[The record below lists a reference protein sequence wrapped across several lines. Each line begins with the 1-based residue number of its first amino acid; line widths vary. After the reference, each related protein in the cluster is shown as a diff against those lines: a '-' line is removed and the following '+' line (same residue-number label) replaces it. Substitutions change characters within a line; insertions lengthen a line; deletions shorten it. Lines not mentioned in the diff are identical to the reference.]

1 LALKKARGKMKHSVK
16 LHADERIS
24 EWAVNRRKRLTR
36 SFAFRISERKEV
48 FSVNRKM
55 LLCAILAL
63 SVLVSGPAFAR
74 KKVIVVDEDKVIQI
88 KGRGR
93 HHDKE
98 HGRHHDKVIIRDR
111 RPSTLVIVER
121 PVIVREVVERQ
132 VIVREVV
139 ETPVIVRERRRV
151 VVSRPVVVPSVSCS
165 TLGINVPIRIG
176 GAHATVSFSST
187 SCNTQGVVVED

>member
-1 LALKKARGKMKHSVK
+1 MGGEPEKNV
-16 LHADERIS
+16 DP
-24 EWAVNRRKRLTR
+24 
-36 SFAFRISERKEV
+36 FAFRISEGKEV

-63 SVLVSGPAFAR
+63 SVLVSGPAFAHR

-88 KGRGR
+88 KARGR
-93 HHDKE
+93 HHDKK

-111 RPSTLVIVER
+111 RPNMVIVER

-151 VVSRPVVVPSVSCS
+151 VVSRLVVVPSVSCS

-176 GAHATVSFSST
+176 GAHATVSFSAT

>member
-1 LALKKARGKMKHSVK
+1 M
-16 LHADERIS
+16 
-24 EWAVNRRKRLTR
+24 
-36 SFAFRISERKEV
+36 
-48 FSVNRKM
+48 NRKM

-63 SVLVSGPAFAR
+63 SVLVSGPAFAHR

-88 KGRGR
+88 KGRGHR
-93 HHDKE
+93 
-98 HGRHHDKVIIRDR
+98 HDKVIIRDR
-111 RPSTLVIVER
+111 RPTTVIVER